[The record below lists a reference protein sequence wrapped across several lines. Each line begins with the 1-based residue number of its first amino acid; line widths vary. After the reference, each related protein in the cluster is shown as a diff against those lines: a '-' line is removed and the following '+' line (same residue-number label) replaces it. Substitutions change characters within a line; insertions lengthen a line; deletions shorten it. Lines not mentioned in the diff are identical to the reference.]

1 MKARPNRITAVE
13 AGIDVRSD
21 PLGAHYLAGGDVN
34 HMVLVLIAA
43 DKEGWWNWQTRTFA
57 GRMPKGLRVQVPP
70 RAPLLTSVRC
80 LLGNCVRI
88 EEPRRGNVQLNHGRP
103 VGVSAL
109 PI

>member
-21 PLGAHYLAGGDVN
+21 PLEAHYLAGGDVN
-34 HMVLVLIAA
+34 HVVLVLIAA